1 MVKNIIY
8 KSKGISLSLETIV
21 LLILMAIVLGALLL
35 FFNNIFNPA
44 SLRVNAIKDKESL
57 CLQYVSVDSG
67 CAHAKE
73 IAEETDPYKGG
84 KYTQAK
90 SALESIAG
98 KVCGQPSNDA
108 VCGAGISNPKDS
120 RVQCLQ
126 SCCAIYCGK

>member
-1 MVKNIIY
+1 MFK
-8 KSKGISLSLETIV
+8 KKMRGISLSLETIV

-44 SLRVNAIKDKESL
+44 SLRVNGIKEKESL
-57 CLQYVSVDSG
+57 CLQYVSVDTG
-67 CAHAKE
+67 CSHAKE

-90 SALESIAG
+90 TAMESISSN
-98 KVCGQPSNDA
+98 VCNKPSNDPL
-108 VCGAGISNPKDS
+108 CGSGISDPKNS